1 MKRARIYTAFL
12 LAGIIILRNE
22 LIFADEVEKERLPPR
37 YVARLS
43 IIPGMGQFYNKK
55 RVKAWTIIGLEATAI
70 AGTLVMHDYQIEA
83 YRDWESVPENNIKKR
98 GAYRERLE
106 DLRKA
111 RNTFIWLGGLLW
123 VYNMADAY
131 VDAHFYK
138 FDRRKKN
145 SEKSSLYLLPGERDF
160 KTITI
165 RWEKCF

>member
-1 MKRARIYTAFL
+1 MKRVQTYLVYL
-12 LAGIIILRNE
+12 LAVVMFSCNGLS
-22 LIFADEVEKERLPPR
+22 FADEIEKERLPPR

-55 RVKAWTIIGLEATAI
+55 RAKGWTIIGLETGTI
-70 AGTLVMHDYQIEA
+70 VGTLVMHDYQIDA
-83 YRDWESVPENNIKKR
+83 YRDWEAIPENDLKKR

-106 DLRKA
+106 DLRKI

-123 VYNMADAY
+123 VYNIADAY

-138 FDRRKKN
+138 FDQRRKGA
-145 SEKSSLYLLPGERDF
+145 EKSGFYLVPGGV
-160 KTITI
+160 